1 MHSPYHVWVVASSTD
16 RSEQRGR
23 EPRCTSKQLLGGEG
37 WFKLSALRGWVA
49 GLLERSLPRP
59 GADLHKI
66 IVVDI
71 SMDQQPNAGR
81 AEWHEIDARTSQHT
95 LRNAAT
101 TIAVVCAVTSVAF
114 HFAEPG
120 ECTPETDAVHWHFL
134 SSDER
139 EAWTGHRC
147 YSNIVHDQVRAAEA
161 DIHADDCPLGFSCRG
176 VGRSFMHS
184 LYFVVVTT
192 TTVGYGDV
200 TPHTDAG
207 RLLAVLLIVVNIAF
221 LTTLATVLAE
231 ALQAKA
237 ERHAEALE
245 KAARESELAGKS
257 FRHLDNLLSGVGGTE
272 EMKLTRAIGRRLLIF
287 VVYVL
292 LGTVAFA
299 FLEEWDVVQSL
310 YFSVVTVSSVGYG
323 DMVLTGTV
331 SRAFGM
337 VYATY
342 GIFGT
347 VALAGQCT
355 ELYLEQQTAQR
366 MKAFSGQ
373 DVAAVFGQIDTDH
386 SGSIDRHEYLEFMLI
401 RSGKVKVEDL
411 ELIRE
416 SFNSLDKDG
425 DGEISLDEIKDALQ
439 SDGEEE

>member
-1 MHSPYHVWVVASSTD
+1 MD
-16 RSEQRGR
+16 
-23 EPRCTSKQLLGGEG
+23 EPLQLGGATRA
-37 WFKLSALRGWVA
+37 LTTSSASG
-49 GLLERSLPRP
+49 GL
-59 GADLHKI
+59 
-66 IVVDI
+66 
-71 SMDQQPNAGR
+71 
-81 AEWHEIDARTSQHT
+81 EIDARTSQHT
-95 LRNAAT
+95 LRGAAT
-101 TIAVVCAVTSVAF
+101 AIAVVCAVTSVAF
-114 HFAEPG
+114 HFVEPG
-120 ECTPETDAVHWHFL
+120 ECAPEPDAIHFL

-161 DIHADDCPLGFSCRG
+161 DVDANDCPLGFSCRG

-237 ERHAEALE
+237 EEHAEALE
-245 KAARESELAGKS
+245 KAARESELGGRS
-257 FRHLDNLLSGVGGTE
+257 FRHLDNLLSGVGDTE
-272 EMKLTRAIGRRLLIF
+272 AMKLTRAIGRRLLIF
-287 VVYVL
+287 VAYVL

-299 FLEEWDVVQSL
+299 VLEEWDVVQCL

-337 VYATY
+337 VYATC

-401 RSGKVKVEDL
+401 RSGKVKAEDL

-416 SFNSLDKDG
+416 SFNSLDNDG
-425 DGEISLDEIKDALQ
+425 DGEVSLNEILDSRSGGRGARERGQ
-439 SDGEEE
+439 FAPPPPQ

>member
-1 MHSPYHVWVVASSTD
+1 MLFIRDILVRCRLNAFFRRPQNLTPRCVVAAAVDTARDGRIMDELLVGAPNPAALTSDDEAAREQSSPT
-16 RSEQRGR
+16 
-23 EPRCTSKQLLGGEG
+23 
-37 WFKLSALRGWVA
+37 
-49 GLLERSLPRP
+49 
-59 GADLHKI
+59 GAE
-66 IVVDI
+66 V
-71 SMDQQPNAGR
+71 
-81 AEWHEIDARTSQHT
+81 EIDARASQHT
-95 LRNAAT
+95 LRNAAAA
-101 TIAVVCAVTSVAF
+101 IAVVCTVTSVAF

-120 ECTPETDAVHWHFL
+120 ECIPEPDALHFL
-134 SSDER
+134 SSGDL
-139 EAWTGHRC
+139 EAWKGHRC
-147 YSNIVHDQVRAAEA
+147 YSNVVHDQVQASEA
-161 DIHADDCPLGFSCRG
+161 NLDANDCPLGFSCSG

-366 MKAFSGQ
+366 MKSFSGQ

-401 RSGKVKVEDL
+401 RSGKVKVADL